1 MLIFQLLW
9 TRVSHRT
16 SASPWQ
22 EMLVTCLK
30 SCPSA
35 YEGKQTTVLSTA
47 PNHQHILFFWVC
59 PTQQCAG
66 LLWPQPMAQ
75 SEIIINNNSS
85 ASSKKCQT
93 VALWFLWQHSS
104 ESQHN
109 QTTAQL
115 PHGLSFRT
123 HTGLG
128 CKGPLRE
135 GIQYCSVFGCC
146 NNQYVW
152 PFLCSWAQCYVWQK
166 RSQRNIIDINTC
178 CLPRHGNLS
187 LPFHSLCGLSI
198 CFC

>member
-22 EMLVTCLK
+22 EMLVMCLK

-35 YEGKQTTVLSTA
+35 YEGKQTTVLSAA

-93 VALWFLWQHSS
+93 VALWFLTPLNHSTTKPQHSYHMVCPS
-104 ESQHN
+104 GPALVWAARGRWGKEFDIVLCLAVAITSMCDHSF
-109 QTTAQL
+109 A
-115 PHGLSFRT
+115 HELSVMS
-123 HTGLG
+123 G
-128 CKGPLRE
+128 KRE
-135 GIQYCSVFGCC
+135 VRET
-146 NNQYVW
+146 
-152 PFLCSWAQCYVWQK
+152 SW
-166 RSQRNIIDINTC
+166 I
-178 CLPRHGNLS
+178 
-187 LPFHSLCGLSI
+187 
-198 CFC
+198 